1 MKLPA
6 NWKTTVSMIGGTI
19 MGAITWLANVSYDQ
33 GPISMVIPVKY
44 KGTVT
49 LIAGVSALILFCWN
63 GIQQKSK
70 NVTGGSVQQTV
81 SGAVAAPG
89 TQDLVDETVRAS
101 IKSGEQVTP
110 EQKEAVRGHI

>member
-1 MKLPA
+1 
-6 NWKTTVSMIGGTI
+6 

-33 GPISMVIPVKY
+33 GPISMVIPIKY

-70 NVTGGSVQQTV
+70 NVTGGSVQQTLD
-81 SGAVAAPG
+81 GKFAEPG
-89 TQDLVDETVRAS
+89 TQNLVDQTVLGSINSGETVTYEERQAVKTL
-101 IKSGEQVTP
+101 IQN
-110 EQKEAVRGHI
+110 QKPNEK